1 MAVIVT
7 MVRTL
12 LCVVLVVTVSGCVTA
27 SGGTIMSPA
36 ALSALTF
43 PHIAPFGD
51 SIVTRGPSCGDCE
64 VVANPLPAEI
74 TTAIESRLSELKQR
88 GGACSRYGEVLE
100 KSYRSGR
107 ISIRPYMWR
116 VGDRLAS
123 GEAKPTGE
131 MTLAREIDPLNIGL
145 RTVDDLVWS
154 MEHEAVHIAFN
165 ITTGVENG
173 EDRANPYVRA
183 CRSDARSTEPGSR

>member
-7 MVRTL
+7 VTRTFFCAFL
-12 LCVVLVVTVSGCVTA
+12 IAAAGGCMSA
-27 SGGTIMSPA
+27 SRGSIMSPA
-36 ALSALTF
+36 VLATLTV
-43 PHIAPFGD
+43 PQITLTSDA
-51 SIVTRGPSCGDCE
+51 VLTRGPSCGDCG
-64 VVANPLPAEI
+64 VANPLPAEI
-74 TTAIESRLSELKQR
+74 SSAVESRLSELKQR
-88 GGACSRYGEVLE
+88 GGVCSRYGEVLE
-100 KSYRSGR
+100 KSYKSGR
-107 ISIRPYMWR
+107 ITLRPYMWR

-183 CRSDARSTEPGSR
+183 CRSEARSAEPSSR